1 MKGSVRK
8 KGATWSF
15 RLDLG
20 KQENGKRKQIE
31 RSGFATEKE
40 AQAMLA
46 KYIDE
51 YNNNG
56 EIVENKKITLNEVY
70 QEFIDNEANT
80 TRKHSTVT
88 RYNSLY
94 RNHICNEIGYNY
106 IGNFS
111 AQKLQEYINSKRSEN
126 LSDEYIRSKFD
137 FLQYTLL

>member
-31 RSGFATEKE
+31 RSGFKTEKE

-51 YNNNG
+51 YNTNG
-56 EIVENKKITLNEVY
+56 EVVENKRVTLNEVY
-70 QEFIDNEANT
+70 QEFIDNEASN
-80 TRKHSTVT
+80 TRKYSTVV
-88 RYNSLY
+88 RYKSLY
-94 RNHICNEIGYNY
+94 NTHIVE
-106 IGNFS
+106 
-111 AQKLQEYINSKRSEN
+111 
-126 LSDEYIRSKFD
+126 
-137 FLQYTLL
+137 